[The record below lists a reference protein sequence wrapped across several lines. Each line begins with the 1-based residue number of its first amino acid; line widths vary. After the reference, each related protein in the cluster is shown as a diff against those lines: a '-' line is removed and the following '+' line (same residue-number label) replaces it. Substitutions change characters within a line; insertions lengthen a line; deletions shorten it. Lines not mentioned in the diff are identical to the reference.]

1 MPETPD
7 RVKTALKQLHLDL
20 ETFCQKQMSN
30 DDDWGGTNEEEM
42 LTAAMDAI
50 ELAISSIEEA

>member
-1 MPETPD
+1 
-7 RVKTALKQLHLDL
+7 
-20 ETFCQKQMSN
+20 MSN